1 MDPQIDLKSVQMR
14 SKRLAERSQSGVE
27 QHVEILSIFRS
38 ILGAFWGSPG
48 RPTFADFR
56 DFLGALLALLGAPA
70 PDVAPGR
77 DPRVSGERFG
87 SIFGRFLVDF
97 G

>member
-1 MDPQIDLKSVQMR
+1 MEPRIDLKSVQMR

-38 ILGAFWGSPG
+38 ILGGFGEPRG
-48 RPTFADFR
+48 ADFR
-56 DFLGALLALLGAPA
+56 DFLGAFLALLGAPA

-87 SIFGRFLVDF
+87 SIFG
-97 G
+97 